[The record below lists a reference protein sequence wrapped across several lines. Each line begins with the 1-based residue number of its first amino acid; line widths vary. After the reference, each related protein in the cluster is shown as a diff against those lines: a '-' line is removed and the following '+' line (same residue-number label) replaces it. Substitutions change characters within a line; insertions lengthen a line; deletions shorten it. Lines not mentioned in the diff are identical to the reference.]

1 MLEIIQEVGKDLMYR
16 GCRCSAELMPGAE
29 PLAAGDRTQAEVR
42 VRSKEKQQLHLGR
55 RGATLGKAF
64 PSVIRSSQ
72 NLPLLILEP
81 VKVTVTLNRYDI
93 CN

>member
-1 MLEIIQEVGKDLMYR
+1 
-16 GCRCSAELMPGAE
+16 MPAQVEPWAE
-29 PLAAGDRTQAEVR
+29 PLAGGGGGGDRAQAEVW

-81 VKVTVTLNRYDI
+81 VKVTVTLNHYYDF
-93 CN
+93 CS